1 MTPSSTHGAPVAVD
15 IGGTFTDLVAYDSAT
30 NSLRVTKVLTDVADR
45 ARGVAHVID
54 ASGVSGE
61 LLRGEFIHGT
71 TAATNAVI
79 EGTTARTA
87 LITTKGFRDALE
99 LMRGDRPLPVYDV
112 NWRKPDPLIPRWL
125 RFEVTERLAA
135 DGAVVEP
142 LDEDQLRALLRSD
155 VFDEVEAV
163 AVCFL
168 HSFLDGRHERRA
180 AEIVA
185 QERPGL
191 PVSISSEVD
200 PEVREYERTS
210 TVTLDAML
218 KPMMSTY
225 LRRLEQTLEALDA
238 EVLVMLANAG
248 VLSIPAAVERP
259 LLTLHSGPAGGVVG
273 AVTLGRILGRANL
286 ITADMGG
293 TSFDVCAIV
302 DGRPRFRHEGH
313 IRWGIP
319 FRMGLVDV
327 GTIGAGGGTIGWID
341 DGGLLRV
348 GPHSAGAD
356 PGPACYARGG
366 TEPTVTDAFS
376 VLGYL
381 GAGQLAGGA
390 IELHPELARAAVAD
404 LAARLGRS
412 PEYVADG
419 MLQIA
424 IANMAGEIRKNS
436 VERGDDPRE
445 FSLFSFGGA
454 GAMVASLL
462 ARMLGMREVVVPPF
476 AGAFAALGMLGAD
489 LRCQV
494 RRTLY
499 GPIDVLDPPAVE
511 AAFREAEA
519 TVLRELPNPRDD
531 VQLDREMSLRYVGQ
545 RHELQVPLTGGRAS
559 VEVFDQARADFD
571 RLHRVTFEHDRP
583 AEPVELRGIA
593 VTATVVRPVPELR
606 HQGTQSVSASLR
618 DRRHVLLTGE
628 HAAAEVPVYDRISI
642 APSLSIDGPAIL
654 ESADAT
660 VVVYP
665 AQTAYVHETGS
676 LLITERSG

>member
-1 MTPSSTHGAPVAVD
+1 VTFSGTQEATVAVD
-15 IGGTFTDLVAYDSAT
+15 IGGTFTDLVAYESAT

-45 ARGVAHVID
+45 ARGVAHVIE
-54 ASGVSGE
+54 ASGVTPAM
-61 LLRGEFIHGT
+61 LRCEFIHGT

-87 LITTKGFRDALE
+87 LITTRGFRDALE

-112 NWRKPDPLIPRWL
+112 NWRKPDPLIPRHL
-125 RFEVTERLAA
+125 RFEVSERLAA
-135 DGAVVEP
+135 DGSVVES
-142 LDEDQLRALLRSD
+142 LDEEQLRALLRGEA
-155 VFDEVEAV
+155 FDEVEAV

-168 HSFLDGRHERRA
+168 HSFIDGRHERRA
-180 AEIVA
+180 AEIIA
-185 QERPGL
+185 QERPDL
-191 PVSISSEVD
+191 AVSISSEVD

-210 TVTLDAML
+210 TVALDAML

-225 LRRLEQTLEALDA
+225 LRRLERTLEARQA

-248 VLSIPAAVERP
+248 VLSIRAAVERP

-273 AVTLGRILGRANL
+273 AATLGRMLGRSNL

-302 DGRPRFRHEGH
+302 DGQPRFRNEGQ

-356 PGPACYARGG
+356 PGPACYGRGG

-381 GAGQLAGGA
+381 GAGQLAGGEV
-390 IELHPELARAAVAD
+390 ELHPELAREAIAS

-412 PEYVADG
+412 AEYVADG

-424 IANMAGEIRKNS
+424 SAHMAGEIRKNS
-436 VERGDDPRE
+436 VERGDDPRT

-462 ARMLGMREVVVPPF
+462 ARMLGMREVIVPPF
-476 AGAFAALGMLGAD
+476 AGVFSALGMLGAE

-499 GPIDVLDPPAVE
+499 GRIDELDPTAVE
-511 AAFREAEA
+511 AAFRDAESA
-519 TVLRELPNPRDD
+519 VLREFPNPRDD
-531 VQLDREMSLRYVGQ
+531 VQLRRELSLRYVGQ
-545 RHELQVPLTGGRAS
+545 RHELQVALGGGRTSAELFHQAR
-559 VEVFDQARADFD
+559 VDFDQ
-571 RLHRVTFEHDRP
+571 LHRSTFEHDRP
-583 AEPVELRGIA
+583 DDPVELRGIA
-593 VTATVVRPVPELR
+593 VTATVTRPAPVLGHPGAE
-606 HQGTQSVSASLR
+606 SVNGSLR
-618 DRRHVLLTGE
+618 EHRRVLLTGE
-628 HAAAEVPVYDRISI
+628 GAPTEVPVYDRDRI
-642 APSLSIDGPAIL
+642 AAGLTIEGPAIL

-660 VVVYP
+660 AVVLTG
-665 AQTAYVHETGS
+665 QTARVHDTGS
-676 LLITERSG
+676 LLITERAA

>member
-1 MTPSSTHGAPVAVD
+1 VTRPSTHGAAVAVD
-15 IGGTFTDLVAYDSAT
+15 IGGTFTDLVAYENAT
-30 NSLRVTKVLTDVADR
+30 GALRVSKVLTEVADR

-54 ASGVSGE
+54 AGAVTAEMLS
-61 LLRGEFIHGT
+61 GEFIHGT

-87 LITTKGFRDALE
+87 LITTQGFRDALE

-112 NWRKPDPLIPRWL
+112 NWRKPDPLIPRHL
-125 RFEVTERLAA
+125 RFEVRERLAA
-135 DGAVVEP
+135 DGTVVRA
-142 LDEDQLRALLRSD
+142 LDEAQLRELLRSD
-155 VFDEVEAV
+155 QFDEVEAV

-180 AEIVA
+180 AEIIA
-185 QERPGL
+185 EERPGL
-191 PVSISSEVD
+191 AVSVSCEVD

-225 LRRLEQTLEALDA
+225 LRRLEQTLDAVHA

-248 VLSIPAAVERP
+248 VLSIRAAVERP

-273 AVTLGRILGRANL
+273 AATLGRVLGRSNL

-302 DGRPRFRHEGH
+302 DGEPRFRHEGQV
-313 IRWGIP
+313 RWGIP

-356 PGPACYARGG
+356 PGPACYGRGG
-366 TEPTVTDAFS
+366 VEPTVTDAFA

-381 GAGQLAGGA
+381 GTGHLAGGEV
-390 IELHPELARAAVAD
+390 ELHPELARQAVTSLSD
-404 LAARLGRS
+404 RIGRS

-424 IANMAGEIRKNS
+424 IAHMAGEIRKNS
-436 VERGDDPRE
+436 VERGYDPRM

-454 GAMVASLL
+454 GAMVASRL
-462 ARMLGMREVVVPPF
+462 ARMLSMREVIVPPF
-476 AGAFAALGMLGAD
+476 AGVFSALGMLGAE

-499 GPIDVLDPPAVE
+499 GRIEQLDPAAVE
-511 AAFREAEA
+511 AAFRDAEA
-519 TVLRELPNPRDD
+519 AVLREFPNPRDD
-531 VQLDREMSLRYVGQ
+531 VQLRRELSLRYVGQ
-545 RHELQVPLTGGRAS
+545 RHELQVPLAGGRAS
-559 VEVFDQARADFD
+559 REVFQAARDGFD
-571 RLHRVTFEHDRP
+571 RLHRSTFEHDRP
-583 AEPVELRGIA
+583 DEPVELRGLA
-593 VTATVVRPVPELR
+593 VTATVTRPVPVLR
-606 HQGTQSVSASLR
+606 HHGTGSVDSSLR
-618 DRRHVLLTGE
+618 ERRRVLVTGE
-628 HAAAEVPVYDRISI
+628 AEPTEVPVYERNQI
-642 APSLSIDGPAIL
+642 AAGLTIEGPAIL
-654 ESADAT
+654 ESPDAT
-660 VVVYP
+660 VV
-665 AQTAYVHETGS
+665 ALGGQSAYVHETGS
-676 LLITERSG
+676 LLITERPA

>member
-1 MTPSSTHGAPVAVD
+1 
-15 IGGTFTDLVAYDSAT
+15 
-30 NSLRVTKVLTDVADR
+30 
-45 ARGVAHVID
+45 
-54 ASGVSGE
+54 
-61 LLRGEFIHGT
+61 
-71 TAATNAVI
+71 
-79 EGTTARTA
+79 
-87 LITTKGFRDALE
+87 
-99 LMRGDRPLPVYDV
+99 
-112 NWRKPDPLIPRWL
+112 
-125 RFEVTERLAA
+125 
-135 DGAVVEP
+135 
-142 LDEDQLRALLRSD
+142 
-155 VFDEVEAV
+155 
-163 AVCFL
+163 L

-185 QERPGL
+185 EERPGI

-225 LRRLEQTLEALDA
+225 LRRLERTLEALDVD
-238 EVLVMLANAG
+238 VLVMLANAG
-248 VLSIPAAVERP
+248 VLSIRAAVQRP

-273 AVTLGRILGRANL
+273 AATLGRILGRSNL

-302 DGRPRFRHEGH
+302 DGRPRFRSEGH
-313 IRWGIP
+313 VRWGIP

-366 TEPTVTDAFS
+366 TKPTVTDAFS

-381 GAGQLAGGA
+381 GSGHLAGGE
-390 IELHPELARAAVAD
+390 IELHPELAREAVAE

-412 PEYVADG
+412 PEYVAGG

-424 IANMAGEIRKNS
+424 IAHMTGEIRKNS
-436 VERGDDPRE
+436 VERGEDPRM

-462 ARMLGMREVVVPPF
+462 ARMLGMREVIVPPF
-476 AGAFAALGMLGAD
+476 AGAFAALGMLGAE

-499 GPIDVLDPPAVE
+499 GRIDALDPPAVE
-511 AAFREAEA
+511 SAFRDAEA
-519 TVLRELPNPRDD
+519 AVLREFPNPRDD
-531 VQLDREMSLRYVGQ
+531 VLLHREMSLRYVGQ
-545 RHELQVPLTGGRAS
+545 RHELQVSLVGGRAS
-559 VEVFDQARADFD
+559 AGLFERARLDFD
-571 RLHRVTFEHDRP
+571 RLHRVTFEHERP
-583 AEPVELRGIA
+583 GDPVELRGIA
-593 VTATVVRPVPELR
+593 VTATVVRPAPALR
-606 HQGTQSVSASLR
+606 HRGTESVSASLR
-618 DRRHVLLTGE
+618 DRRQVQLTGDP
-628 HAAAEVPVYDRISI
+628 APTEVPVYDRISI
-642 APSLSIDGPAIL
+642 ASGLTIDGPAIL

-676 LLITERSG
+676 LLITERSA